1 MTIYVEY
8 TAQLKRAAGTGA
20 ETVEL
25 VPPATLDNLL
35 TAISQRHGDE
45 FQRLLFDSQ
54 GRRQPSVLVFVGD
67 RQAPRDAT
75 ITLADQQVVTLVSP
89 ISGG

>member
-25 VPPATLDNLL
+25 AAPATLDTLL
-35 TAISQRHGDE
+35 AALASRHGE
-45 FQRLLFDSQ
+45 ELQRLLFDGQ
-54 GRRQPSVLVFVGD
+54 GRRRPSVLIFVGE
-67 RQAPRDAT
+67 RQAPRNESVE
-75 ITLADQQVVTLVSP
+75 LAEHQVVTLVSP